1 MSILIKQL
9 RLALAGLLIGLL
21 WLTLGCAS
29 AVETSPKT
37 TPAIRGSITSHNAAG
52 GQGGLVGS
60 ILVEGNIEND
70 TQFDK
75 ASIAITSETQIFEQ
89 VEQERHPAT
98 FEALQLGQR
107 IEAWFTGPVAESYPV
122 QAVASDIVI
131 LK

>member
-1 MSILIKQL
+1 LSLVSKHL
-9 RLALAGLLIGLL
+9 RLILAAGSLISLL
-21 WLTLGCAS
+21 WLILGCA
-29 AVETSPKT
+29 ATGT
-37 TPAIRGSITSHNAAG
+37 ALQTNPAIRGSITSRNASN

-60 ILVEGNIEND
+60 ILVEGNLEND

-89 VEQERHPAT
+89 VEQQRQPAT
-98 FEALQLGQR
+98 FEALQIGQTV
-107 IEAWFTGPVAESYPV
+107 EAWFTGPVAESYPV

>member
-1 MSILIKQL
+1 MSILIKHL
-9 RLALAGLLIGLL
+9 TLALAGLLIGLL
-21 WLTLGCAS
+21 SLILGCAP
-29 AVETSPKT
+29 AETSPKT
-37 TPAIRGSITSHNAAG
+37 NPAIRGNITSSNPAG

-98 FEALQLGQR
+98 FEALQLGQKV
-107 IEAWFTGPVAESYPV
+107 EAWFTGPVAESYPV

>member
-9 RLALAGLLIGLL
+9 SLVLAGLLIGLL
-21 WLTLGCAS
+21 LLMVGCAP
-29 AVETSPKT
+29 AETTPNT
-37 TPAIRGSITSHNAAG
+37 NPAIRGSITNRNAAG

-60 ILVEGNIEND
+60 VLVEGNIEGD

-75 ASIAITSETQIFEQ
+75 ASIAITSETHIFEQ
-89 VEQERHPAT
+89 VEQERRPAT
-98 FEALQLGQR
+98 FEALQVGQKV
-107 IEAWFTGPVAESYPV
+107 EAWFTGPVAESYPV